1 MFEGSGNDSVV
12 FDGFTRDGRYV
23 MKRVIQL
30 LCVIGSLSTS
40 VAIAQTATAEKT
52 PPLKKQM
59 ATIEILSPW
68 DDLGDG
74 KVKSNPQKDQKS
86 CFDLIRFAFGCYA
99 KDTVGIHFGT
109 RIGVNTSIF
118 QINGGSETRA
128 RMIDI
133 GEYRWTDKFMVP
145 DVEPWPALAPGEQR
159 TITVNASGANGAS
172 GAPGLPGKPGKPGVA
187 GMNGDGT
194 YTPMPP
200 AAKSE
205 PDVKLPVG
213 YSSKSYATASI
224 TEQVGSFVT
233 TPDGKKRNDSYT
245 PLTEAKLG
253 HMYVIRVMNET
264 VDYFVVLRVDEL
276 VPGTKV
282 VVSYLKLDL
291 PRAL

>member
-1 MFEGSGNDSVV
+1 
-12 FDGFTRDGRYV
+12 

-68 DDLGDG
+68 DDLGDE
-74 KVKSNPQKDQKS
+74 KVKHNPEKYQRS
-86 CFDLIRFAFGCYA
+86 CFDLIRFAFSCYG
-99 KDTVGIHFGT
+99 KDTVSIGFGT
-109 RIGVNTSIF
+109 RIGVNKSIF
-118 QINGGSETRA
+118 QISGGAASRA

-133 GEYRWTDKFMVP
+133 GEYSWTDKFMVP
-145 DVEPWPALAPGEQR
+145 YVEPWSELAPGERR
-159 TITVNASGANGAS
+159 TVTVNASGANGA
-172 GAPGLPGKPGKPGVA
+172 PGSPGIPGRPGVA

-245 PLTEAKLG
+245 PLTEAKVG